1 MASDVPAVTSSVRIV
16 ERLAAEWPH
25 PVAPRDLINELG
37 LNRST
42 CYNILATLQRAG
54 WVTSMGERS
63 GWTLGPKL
71 LTLTGVTDDMAASV
85 AQQEIDELSRRLGF
99 IVFVAEPDGSGG
111 YVVVAKGERQ
121 LGVRV
126 TVSVG
131 ESFPF
136 SAPAIMQAFHA
147 WLPREQVDESVDRHG
162 LKPFTP
168 HTIVDRDDL
177 HAALAETRERGF
189 STSLQQFDMAQS
201 GVAAPVFDRRGNV
214 ARVVCSLAFSTELHQ
229 DNVGRIGTLVAGCAD
244 RVTAR
249 TGGRKPVT
257 GDGT

>member
-1 MASDVPAVTSSVRIV
+1 MASDVPAVASSVRIL

-42 CYNILATLQRAG
+42 CYNILATLQRLG

-85 AQQEIDELSRRLGF
+85 AQQEIDELSRRIGF
-99 IVFVAEPDGSGG
+99 VVFVAEPDGAGG

-131 ESFPF
+131 EDFPF
-136 SAPAIMQAFHA
+136 SAPAIMHAFYA
-147 WLPREQVDESVDRHG
+147 WRGRDEVNEAVDRYG
-162 LKPFTP
+162 LKHFTP
-168 HTIVDRDDL
+168 HTIVDRDEL
-177 HAALAETRERGF
+177 HAALAATRERGF
-189 STSLQQFDMAQS
+189 SISLQQFDMAQS
-201 GVAAPVFDRRGNV
+201 GVAAPVFDRRGKV
-214 ARVVCSLAFSTELHQ
+214 ARVVCSLAFFTELHE
-229 DNVGRIGTLVAGCAD
+229 DNFRRIGPSVAGCAD
-244 RVTAR
+244 RITAR

-257 GDGT
+257 DG